1 MVETASTERWE
12 YRTVKPPR
20 GATNKEVKN
29 PEPLLN
35 ELGGD
40 GWEFVATL
48 DYVGGGTK
56 YLVLKR
62 PVRDSDRDER

>member
-1 MVETASTERWE
+1 MAKPHHTERWE

-20 GATNKEVKN
+20 GATKKEVED
-29 PEPLLN
+29 PESMLN
-35 ELGGD
+35 RLGRD

-62 PVRDSDRDER
+62 ARESGRR

>member
-1 MVETASTERWE
+1 MVESARRERWE

-20 GATNKEVKN
+20 GPTKKEVEN
-29 PEPLLN
+29 PASMLD
-35 ELGGD
+35 ELGAD

-56 YLVLKR
+56 YLVFKR
-62 PVRDSDRDER
+62 PVGWGE

>member
-1 MVETASTERWE
+1 MAETVPTQRWE

-20 GATNKEVKN
+20 GATKKEVED
-29 PEPLLN
+29 PEATFD
-35 ELGGD
+35 ELGAD

-56 YLVLKR
+56 YLVFKR
-62 PVRDSDRDER
+62 PATGGA

>member
-1 MVETASTERWE
+1 MAKPPHPERWE

-20 GATNKEVKN
+20 DATKKEIED
-29 PEPLLN
+29 PESMLN
-35 ELGGD
+35 ELGHD

-62 PVRDSDRDER
+62 AASESDKR

>member
-1 MVETASTERWE
+1 MIGDNRIGRWE
-12 YRTVKPPR
+12 YKAVRPPR
-20 GATNKEVKN
+20 GATKKEVEG

-40 GWEFVATL
+40 GWEFVESL

-56 YLVLKR
+56 YLVFKR
-62 PVRDSDRDER
+62 PVGPVGERE